1 MLEKVKKNT
10 AKALFL
16 AKKQLPEIVCDVV
29 NLEGIN
35 YTLPE
40 IQTLLD
46 GITVG
51 GHKQSD
57 EEITKNQINAWNFL
71 FKSIENN
78 SFKLSKSY
86 VLELHKILAKNEALT
101 SGEFRDGEVFIAG
114 TNYTPPKYS
123 ELNSLWQQLET
134 TDFNDTNGIIY
145 QKAIS
150 IFLQMARNQFFYDG
164 NKRTGRMMMNGILL
178 SCGLPIIN
186 LTANK
191 QLEFNQ
197 LMLDFYPSG
206 NEQDMQNLMLS
217 CLDDKILQ
225 MMME

>member
-1 MLEKVKKNT
+1 MLEKIKKDKQ
-10 AKALFL
+10 KALFL
-16 AKKQLPEIVCDVV
+16 AKKQLPEIVCNVV

-78 SFKLSKSY
+78 SFKLTKSY

-114 TNYTPPKYS
+114 TNYTPPKYNK
-123 ELNSLWQQLET
+123 LDNLWQKLENT
-134 TDFNDTNGIIY
+134 AFNNDNLSIY
-145 QKAIS
+145 QQAIS
-150 IFLQMARNQFFYDG
+150 VFLQMARNQFFYDG

-178 SCGLPIIN
+178 HNGLPVIN
-186 LTANK
+186 LPANK
-191 QLEFNQ
+191 QLEFNK
-197 LMLDFYPSG
+197 LMLEFYPTG
-206 NEQDMQNLMLS
+206 DEKHMQEFMLS
-217 CLDDKILQ
+217 CLDEKILEI
-225 MMME
+225 MMG